1 MTLVEELA
9 QLLYSEDTMAP
20 WGNAAREE
28 RDYYYR
34 LADVMVDAMTTHL
47 ENKDANFSG
56 ALRVSI
62 DYLKS
67 ESDLARLRRELV

>member
-9 QLLYSEDTMAP
+9 QLLYVEDTVSP
-20 WGNAAREE
+20 WANAAYEE

-34 LADVMVDAMTTHL
+34 LADVMVDAVTTHL
-47 ENKDANFSG
+47 ENKDTAFAG

-67 ESDLARLRRELV
+67 ETEIARLRREMV